1 MVDLGSV
8 GSLSLL
14 NFSSKYQ
21 HVMDRLGTLPLILG
35 QSRQLQKRVLAA
47 VVVCGTCTKI
57 SDLAPALRVAG
68 RLDHVVTLPA
78 PDSSERTMLLQA
90 AFQDCQASASLKM
103 LQVCSVPL
111 HEGVRH
117 LVHPRL
123 MQM

>member
-1 MVDLGSV
+1 MDLW
-8 GSLSLL
+8 
-14 NFSSKYQ
+14 
-21 HVMDRLGTLPLILG
+21 GTLPLVFLL
-35 QSRQLQKRVLAA
+35 SPELQKRMLAA

-78 PDSSERTMLLQA
+78 PDSSERTLLLQA

-103 LQVCSVPL
+103 LQVCFVPL

-123 MQM
+123 VQM